1 MGGGGVVGGGVSGSS
16 PPGARRPN
24 PRVYGPTLRVQRLRL
39 VWFLA
44 LPFVLLAN
52 PSRGLLLVGGG
63 VSLCG
68 LLLRAAAAA
77 SIHKERSLAVG
88 GPYAHLRHP
97 LYLGSFLTG
106 LGLALAGG
114 RWFFLPVLLALFLP
128 VYGRAVRTE
137 ERTLELLFGEPY
149 RRYRGE
155 VPALIPRFR
164 RYSPPGGGGVGEEA
178 LVSTTG
184 PGLGLYLRNKEWQ
197 AALGAVAGFGLL
209 WAKAALLGSG

>member
-1 MGGGGVVGGGVSGSS
+1 VSGSS

-97 LYLGSFLTG
+97 LYLGSFLVG
-106 LGLALAGG
+106 LGLAVAGG
-114 RWFFLPVLLALFLP
+114 RWLFPPVFVALFLR
-128 VYGRAVRTE
+128 VYGRAIHVE
-137 ERTLELLFGEPY
+137 EQTLALLFGDSY
-149 RRYRGE
+149 RHYRGE
-155 VPALIPRFR
+155 VPAFIPRLR
-164 RYSPPGGGGVGEEA
+164 AYRPPPGGGPGEAGA
-178 LVSTTG
+178 LSVSG
-184 PGLGLYLRNKEWQ
+184 PGLRLYLRNKEWQ
-197 AALGAVAGFGLL
+197 AALGTAAGFGLL
-209 WAKAALLGSG
+209 WAKAVLADFG

>member
-1 MGGGGVVGGGVSGSS
+1 M
-16 PPGARRPN
+16 
-24 PRVYGPTLRVQRLRL
+24 RVQRLRL
-39 VWFLA
+39 AWLLA
-44 LPFVLLAN
+44 PPYLLLAN
-52 PSRGLLLVGGG
+52 SSPGALVVGG
-63 VSLCG
+63 VVAASG
-68 LLLRAAAAA
+68 LILRGAAAG
-77 SIHKERSLAVG
+77 SIRKERVLAVG